1 MILSH
6 FSTKVVTFFGSRFKA
21 VRGVDL
27 KRYRKELKL
36 KQQELASKLGIERSL
51 ISKIESGKRV
61 ISKELE
67 QKIIDVLNLDGG
79 HASVEAKIDFLRIRF
94 KTLDVRT
101 VIEKLLHMDMNWFTY
116 EPRGFYH
123 YTETFSY
130 SSIRIFRNPENVNM
144 GIMLDLSGEGCR
156 QLEEIFEEDNKRSWT
171 EFFYS
176 LYDDDIFGQGVLVD
190 TKITRIDIALDELIV
205 KEQENFDLY
214 VLKEKMA
221 QGLVDTTFKNFDF
234 SGGFAYENKKMV
246 NKGLSLYFG
255 SRQSPLYFNFYQK
268 DYELARKESISVEEA
283 REKYEIKNRYE
294 IRLSDEKA
302 FLFVEYFL
310 SSGESL
316 DWLVKE
322 IINQSLTVYDIE
334 DDMKVYCKS
343 WYDVVDKLEG
353 LKLSI
358 QGEKPSIEKTLRWLS
373 NYLAPSLKMIKE
385 IDNLLGTNEL
395 MERID
400 LAELKE
406 KHEEIIEMV
415 CVDAKDL
422 LFTSKPNTS
431 VRNYMEQEFDL
442 EEEFPF

>member
-1 MILSH
+1 
-6 FSTKVVTFFGSRFKA
+6 
-21 VRGVDL
+21 
-27 KRYRKELKL
+27 
-36 KQQELASKLGIERSL
+36 
-51 ISKIESGKRV
+51 
-61 ISKELE
+61 
-67 QKIIDVLNLDGG
+67 
-79 HASVEAKIDFLRIRF
+79 
-94 KTLDVRT
+94 
-101 VIEKLLHMDMNWFTY
+101 
-116 EPRGFYH
+116 
-123 YTETFSY
+123 
-130 SSIRIFRNPENVNM
+130 
-144 GIMLDLSGEGCR
+144 
-156 QLEEIFEEDNKRSWT
+156 
-171 EFFYS
+171 
-176 LYDDDIFGQGVLVD
+176 
-190 TKITRIDIALDELIV
+190 
-205 KEQENFDLY
+205 
-214 VLKEKMA
+214 
-221 QGLVDTTFKNFDF
+221 
-234 SGGFAYENKKMV
+234 MV

-268 DYELARKESISVEEA
+268 DYELAQKESISVEEA
-283 REKYEIKNRYE
+283 REKHEIKNRYE

-422 LFTSKPNTS
+422 LFDTNQNNS
-431 VRNYMEQEFDL
+431 VRSYMEQEFDL
-442 EEEFPF
+442 EEAYPF

>member
-1 MILSH
+1 MCQLLSI
-6 FSTKVVTFFGSRFKA
+6 TKGFYSN
-21 VRGVDL
+21 L
-27 KRYRKELKL
+27 
-36 KQQELASKLGIERSL
+36 
-51 ISKIESGKRV
+51 ESGKRP
-61 ISKELE
+61 ITQEMEK
-67 QKIIDVLNLDGG
+67 KIVEVLHIDGG

-101 VIEKLLHMDMNWFTY
+101 VIEKLLHMDMNWFTH
-116 EPRGFYH
+116 ESRGFYH

-156 QLEEIFEEDNKRSWT
+156 QLEEIFEEDNNRSWT
-171 EFFYS
+171 EFF
-176 LYDDDIFGQGVLVD
+176 GQGILVD

-205 KEQENFDLY
+205 KGQENFDLY
-214 VLKEKMA
+214 ILKEKME

-268 DYELARKESISVEEA
+268 DYELARKESVSVEEA

-322 IINQSLTVYDIE
+322 IINQSLTVFDIE
-334 DDMKVYCKS
+334 EGAKVYCKA

-353 LKLSI
+353 LKLSV

-422 LFTSKPNTS
+422 LFTTNQNSS
-431 VRNYMEQEFDL
+431 VRSYMEQEFDL
-442 EEEFPF
+442 EEAYPF

>member
-1 MILSH
+1 M
-6 FSTKVVTFFGSRFKA
+6 
-21 VRGVDL
+21 RGVDL

-101 VIEKLLHMDMNWFTY
+101 VIEKLLHMDMNWFTH

-171 EFFYS
+171 EFFRS

-214 VLKEKMA
+214 VLKEKWNR
-221 QGLVDTTFKNFDF
+221 GLWIPLLRILILAGALLMKI
-234 SGGFAYENKKMV
+234 KK
-246 NKGLSLYFG
+246 
-255 SRQSPLYFNFYQK
+255 
-268 DYELARKESISVEEA
+268 
-283 REKYEIKNRYE
+283 
-294 IRLSDEKA
+294 
-302 FLFVEYFL
+302 
-310 SSGESL
+310 
-316 DWLVKE
+316 W
-322 IINQSLTVYDIE
+322 
-334 DDMKVYCKS
+334 
-343 WYDVVDKLEG
+343 
-353 LKLSI
+353 
-358 QGEKPSIEKTLRWLS
+358 
-373 NYLAPSLKMIKE
+373 
-385 IDNLLGTNEL
+385 
-395 MERID
+395 
-400 LAELKE
+400 
-406 KHEEIIEMV
+406 
-415 CVDAKDL
+415 
-422 LFTSKPNTS
+422 
-431 VRNYMEQEFDL
+431 
-442 EEEFPF
+442 

>member
-1 MILSH
+1 
-6 FSTKVVTFFGSRFKA
+6 
-21 VRGVDL
+21 
-27 KRYRKELKL
+27 
-36 KQQELASKLGIERSL
+36 
-51 ISKIESGKRV
+51 
-61 ISKELE
+61 
-67 QKIIDVLNLDGG
+67 
-79 HASVEAKIDFLRIRF
+79 
-94 KTLDVRT
+94 
-101 VIEKLLHMDMNWFTY
+101 
-116 EPRGFYH
+116 
-123 YTETFSY
+123 
-130 SSIRIFRNPENVNM
+130 
-144 GIMLDLSGEGCR
+144 
-156 QLEEIFEEDNKRSWT
+156 
-171 EFFYS
+171 
-176 LYDDDIFGQGVLVD
+176 
-190 TKITRIDIALDELIV
+190 
-205 KEQENFDLY
+205 
-214 VLKEKMA
+214 
-221 QGLVDTTFKNFDF
+221 
-234 SGGFAYENKKMV
+234 MV

-268 DYELARKESISVEEA
+268 DYELARKESVSVEEA

-422 LFTSKPNTS
+422 LFNTNQNNS
-431 VRNYMEQEFDL
+431 VRSYMEQEFDL
-442 EEEFPF
+442 EEAYPF